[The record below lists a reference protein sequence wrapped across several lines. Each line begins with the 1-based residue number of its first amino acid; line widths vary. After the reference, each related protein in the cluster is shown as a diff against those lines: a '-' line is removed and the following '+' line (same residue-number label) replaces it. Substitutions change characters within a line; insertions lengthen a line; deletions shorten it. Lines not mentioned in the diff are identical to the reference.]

1 MKRKILICSI
11 TAIIIISI
19 GIGGVTYIRKERFRN
34 YICEVNTLISEQ
46 KYDEAQQKLVLAK
59 KIKNN
64 DEISNKEKEINLK
77 KEQNQ
82 IYNQGLELMNNKK
95 YIEAINKLSEVD
107 DKAEEIKEVAESKI
121 KVCKNELL
129 KKTTTSVDNFI
140 SQNKFDDAYKIIETV
155 KVVEKEND
163 NILKL
168 KEKVDIAKN
177 SYEEEQKR
185 IAAEEEAKRIEEEK
199 KNSQGVDL
207 ETAKEIVVN
216 LFTEQSGFTGNPEKK
231 LKEANSKLM
240 FYKFD
245 ISEKIFDNR
254 EGYFIPIGENHPTY
268 TVRLYNFFVD
278 KKSGEIFQVDSALMH
293 LKKYEKGKM

>member
-19 GIGGVTYIRKERFRN
+19 GIGGVTYTRKEKFRN

-129 KKTTTSVDNFI
+129 KETTTSVDNFI

-155 KVVEKEND
+155 KIVEKEND

-168 KEKVDIAKN
+168 KEKVDSAKD

-185 IAAEEEAKRIEEEK
+185 IAAEEEAKRIKEEK
-199 KNSQGVDL
+199 KNNQGVDL
-207 ETAKEIVVN
+207 EKIKLNILNMVKEYYEGNGINLEELRKTTNKRIVILNSQVH
-216 LFTEQSGFTGNPEKK
+216 EKMI
-231 LKEANSKLM
+231 EG
-240 FYKFD
+240 
-245 ISEKIFDNR
+245 R
-254 EGYFIPIGENHPTY
+254 EGYVIPVAEDGPERTM
-268 TVRLYNFFVD
+268 VWKWFFVD
-278 KKSGEIFQVDSALMH
+278 KNTGEIFEIDISRGDK
-293 LKKYEKGKM
+293 LKEPFSK

>member
-19 GIGGVTYIRKERFRN
+19 GIGGVTYTRKEKFRN

-59 KIKNN
+59 NIKNN
-64 DEISNKEKEINLK
+64 DEISNKKKEINLK

-129 KKTTTSVDNFI
+129 KETTTSVDNFI

-155 KVVEKEND
+155 KIVEKEND

-168 KEKVDIAKN
+168 KEKVDSAKD

-185 IAAEEEAKRIEEEK
+185 IAAEEEAKRIKEEK
-199 KNSQGVDL
+199 KNNQGVDL
-207 ETAKEIVVN
+207 EKIKLNILNMVKEYYEGNGINLEELRKTTNKRIVILNSQVH
-216 LFTEQSGFTGNPEKK
+216 EKMI
-231 LKEANSKLM
+231 EG
-240 FYKFD
+240 
-245 ISEKIFDNR
+245 R
-254 EGYFIPIGENHPTY
+254 EGYVIPVAEDGPERTM
-268 TVRLYNFFVD
+268 VWKWFFVD
-278 KKSGEIFQVDSALMH
+278 KNTGEIFEIDISRGDK
-293 LKKYEKGKM
+293 LKEPFSK

>member
-82 IYNQGLELMNNKK
+82 IYNEGLELMNNKK

-185 IAAEEEAKRIEEEK
+185 IAAEEEAKRIEQEK
-199 KNSQGVDL
+199 KNNQGIDL
-207 ETAKEIVVN
+207 EKIKLNILDMVKEDYERNGIN
-216 LFTEQSGFTGNPEKK
+216 LEELKKTTNKKIIIWNSQVHEKR
-231 LKEANSKLM
+231 
-240 FYKFD
+240 
-245 ISEKIFDNR
+245 I
-254 EGYFIPIGENHPTY
+254 EGRDGYVIPVAEDDP
-268 TVRLYNFFVD
+268 VRTMVWKWFFVD
-278 KKSGEIFQVDSALMH
+278 KNTGEIFEIDISRGDKLIEPFS
-293 LKKYEKGKM
+293 K

>member
-19 GIGGVTYIRKERFRN
+19 GIGGVTYTRKEKFRN

-129 KKTTTSVDNFI
+129 KETTTSVDNFI

-155 KVVEKEND
+155 KIVEKEND

-168 KEKVDIAKN
+168 KEKVDSAKD

-199 KNSQGVDL
+199 KNNQGVDL
-207 ETAKEIVVN
+207 EKIKLNILNMVKEYYEGNGINLEELRKTTNKRIVILNSQVH
-216 LFTEQSGFTGNPEKK
+216 EKMI
-231 LKEANSKLM
+231 EG
-240 FYKFD
+240 
-245 ISEKIFDNR
+245 R
-254 EGYFIPIGENHPTY
+254 EGYVIPVAEDGPERTM
-268 TVRLYNFFVD
+268 VWKWFFVD
-278 KKSGEIFQVDSALMH
+278 KNTGEIFEIDISRGDK
-293 LKKYEKGKM
+293 LKEPFSK